1 METTIAEYAP
11 MTFPLLAVNLGAVER
26 IPPGEG
32 REFDVDGELV
42 TVFRAR
48 DGQLYAVQ
56 AKCPHRQGALADGII
71 GAGKVVCPM
80 HSFKFD
86 LATGAALGN
95 DCAALKTY
103 VVSVNDDGEMLLN
116 TNAVRGA
123 SAT

>member
-1 METTIAEYAP
+1 MEITIAEHRSMP
-11 MTFPLLAVNLGAVER
+11 FPLLTVNLGAVER
-26 IPPGEG
+26 IPLGEG
-32 REFDVDGELV
+32 REFEVDGELV

-48 DGQLYAVQ
+48 DGQLFAVQ

-86 LATGAALGN
+86 LATGAPLGN

-103 VVSVNDDGEMLLN
+103 VVSVNDDGDILL
-116 TNAVRGA
+116 
-123 SAT
+123 SL

>member
-11 MTFPLLAVNLGAVER
+11 MTFALPIVNLGAVER

-32 REFDVDGELV
+32 REFDIDGAFV
-42 TVFRAR
+42 AVFRAR
-48 DGQLYAVQ
+48 DGEVYAVQ
-56 AKCPHRQGALADGII
+56 AKCPHRAGHLADGII

-86 LATGAALGN
+86 LATGAPLGN

-103 VVSVNDDGEMLLN
+103 AVSVNNDGEMLLRFY
-116 TNAVRGA
+116 VP
-123 SAT
+123 

>member
-1 METTIAEYAP
+1 MEITIAEHRSTP
-11 MTFPLLAVNLGAVER
+11 FPLLTVNLGAVER

-32 REFDVDGELV
+32 REFEVDGELV

-48 DGQLYAVQ
+48 DEQLFGVQ

-86 LATGAALGN
+86 LATGAPLGN

-103 VVSVNDDGEMLLN
+103 VVSVNDDGDILLS
-116 TNAVRGA
+116 TP
-123 SAT
+123 